1 MINSDIECVMLRV
14 ETRNCEI
21 HFVVVIV
28 IGLWNANQCFVVLN
42 ILFLNFF
49 LYIRFRGIGQ

>member
-1 MINSDIECVMLRV
+1 MCDAPSGDY
-14 ETRNCEI
+14 RNCEI
-21 HFVVVIV
+21 HVVVVIV

-49 LYIRFRGIGQ
+49 FIHKI

>member
-1 MINSDIECVMLRV
+1 MCDAPSGDY
-14 ETRNCEI
+14 RNCEI
-21 HFVVVIV
+21 HVVVVIV

>member
-1 MINSDIECVMLRV
+1 MCDAPSGDY
-14 ETRNCEI
+14 RNCEI
-21 HFVVVIV
+21 HVVVVIV
-28 IGLWNANQCFVVLN
+28 IGLWNANKCFVVLN